1 MCCFRRHNAIAPI
14 AVILYG
20 LFLGVFT
27 VALQP
32 CVLDPLG
39 DRLPVKDHQLVALS
53 DLAPAAA
60 FNRGSKPYQTDSRA
74 AFIVAEIYQP
84 IELQGVSIIDSSRIY
99 APYRRPIVGFRLI
112 RAPPFPV
119 LL

>member
-1 MCCFRRHNAIAPI
+1 MCCFRRHRAIGPI
-14 AVILYG
+14 AVIIYG

-32 CVLDPLG
+32 CVIDPFG

-53 DLAPAAA
+53 DLAPAAV

-74 AFIVAEIYQP
+74 AFFVEKIYQP
-84 IELQGVSIIDSSRIY
+84 VELQGVSIIDSSRIQVPCQY
-99 APYRRPIVGFRLI
+99 PVVSSRLI
-112 RAPPFPV
+112 RAPPLPALV
-119 LL
+119 